1 MMTAPDRTAAVVRRV
16 ADPTQACLGRMR
28 ARVAEV
34 ITTEPIPGRVYSPA
48 GRTPARVR
56 RIDERLVRYEKRGPV
71 GIITARVQN
80 LGEVYDE
87 FDSLLDRIE
96 QDKEVGVVAIY
107 TLNGLFA
114 TLPIR

>member
-1 MMTAPDRTAAVVRRV
+1 MTAPNRTAAVVQWV
-16 ADPTQACLGRMR
+16 ADPTQACLGRTR

-34 ITTEPIPGRVYSPA
+34 MTTEPIPGSVYSPVA
-48 GRTPARVR
+48 RMAARVQ
-56 RIDERLVRYEKRGPV
+56 RIAERLVRYEKRGPV

-80 LGEVYDE
+80 LGDVYDE
-87 FDSLLDRIE
+87 IDSLLDRVE
-96 QDKEVGVVAIY
+96 RDKDVHVVAIY